1 MSWIE
6 EVDLEDRNLPD
17 IFRVMSLN
25 PGALELVK
33 GLNEELAFGG
43 SGLTRIQEEAIATV
57 VSTANKCRYGAMTH
71 GGFLRRQAHDS
82 QLASDLLHDFYEAD
96 LSDADRAMLDFA
108 LKLTLQSSSVVSDD
122 LEGLREAGFEDQA
135 ILSIVLTTCLFN
147 FMNRL
152 ADGLGIDVPREYQK
166 AVNKWLTGPAA
177 EQEWLL
183 QPKEG

>member
-6 EVDLEDRNLPD
+6 EAELEDENLPE

-33 GLNEELAFGG
+33 GLNEELAFGA
-43 SGLTRIQEEAIATV
+43 SGLTRVQEEAIATV
-57 VSTANKCRYGAMTH
+57 VSTANRCRYGAMTH

-82 QLASDLLHDFYEAD
+82 QLASDLLHDFSGAD
-96 LSDADRAMLDFA
+96 LSDANRAMLDFA
-108 LKLTLQSSSVVSDD
+108 LKLTLRSSSVASED
-122 LEGLREAGFEDQA
+122 LDELREAGFEDHE
-135 ILSIVLTTCLFN
+135 ILSIVLITCLFN

-166 AVNKWLTGPAA
+166 AVRKWLTSPAA
-177 EQEWLL
+177 EQDWLL

>member
-6 EVDLEDRNLPD
+6 EVDLEDENLPE

-33 GLNEELAFGG
+33 SLNEELAFGG
-43 SGLTRIQEEAIATV
+43 SSLTRVQEEAIATV

-82 QLASDLLHDFYEAD
+82 QLASDMLHDYSEAD
-96 LSDADRAMLDFA
+96 ISDADRAMLDFA
-108 LKLTLQSSSVVSDD
+108 MKLTLQSSSVVSDD
-122 LEGLREAGFEDQA
+122 LEELREAGFEDDE
-135 ILSIVLTTCLFN
+135 ILSIVLITCLFN

-152 ADGLGIDVPREYQK
+152 ADGLGIDIPREYNK
-166 AVNKWLTGPAA
+166 WVRKWLTGPAA
-177 EQEWLL
+177 EQEWLVR
-183 QPKEG
+183 PRNA

>member
-1 MSWIE
+1 MAWIE
-6 EVDLEDRNLPD
+6 EVDLADQNLPE

-43 SGLTRIQEEAIATV
+43 SVLTRIQEEAIATV

-82 QLASDLLHDFYEAD
+82 QLAGDLMHDFGAAD

-108 LKLTLQSSSVVSDD
+108 RKLTLRSSSVAGED
-122 LEGLREAGFEDQA
+122 LDELREVGFEEHE
-135 ILSIVLTTCLFN
+135 ILSIVLITCLFN

-152 ADGLGIDVPREYQK
+152 ADGLGIDIPREYQK
-166 AVNKWLTGPAA
+166 AVRKWLTGPAA
-177 EQEWLL
+177 EQDWLL